1 MTRITITHQD
11 IDPTTL
17 AMHLE
22 SAKHDPDG
30 QVYPWRDLYPL
41 AGQTVYAAPIVNG
54 RPLGLLWVVVARAP
68 SPVPGWPTPST
79 PPSDLVRLVA
89 EGNRDIQCTACRDEL
104 RPVTWTAQ
112 DEDNLHVREVTASL
126 VTEV

>member
-41 AGQTVYAAPIVNG
+41 AGQTVYAAPLVNG
-54 RPLGLLWVVVARAP
+54 RPFGQLWVVIAKAQFQREL
-68 SPVPGWPTPST
+68 
-79 PPSDLVRLVA
+79 PSDFIRLA
-89 EGNRDIQCTACRDEL
+89 AQGNLDIQCTARRDEL